1 MPASSRGRPHS
12 PSEGGG
18 ECCTGSA
25 PAVPCHSASP
35 AQSISWTRNQGV
47 RRPTS
52 PGAFQTQLST
62 RSSGVP
68 QNTALALPQRIRP
81 PHTVGSAGP
90 TSGHSPDASVA
101 LLSPKAPQTA
111 QVPSLEGHPAS
122 GPHQKRR
129 PRALGDPPDQGRH
142 GEQPLLPRSP
152 PGRPDQAPPDR
163 PQDRQDHC
171 QDGLRRHQPDRRAG
185 HPSPAGPA
193 RQ

>member
-62 RSSGVP
+62 IRSSTEYRSRASSTNSAAPYGGIRRSH
-68 QNTALALPQRIRP
+68 QRSLPGRI
-81 PHTVGSAGP
+81 
-90 TSGHSPDASVA
+90 SG
-101 LLSPKAPQTA
+101 
-111 QVPSLEGHPAS
+111 PSLTKSSADSSSPFPGRTS
-122 GPHQKRR
+122 RLRPHQERR

-163 PQDRQDHC
+163 PQDRRDHC
-171 QDGLRRHQPDRRAG
+171 QEGLRRHQPDRRAG